1 MKKILAI
8 ILMLVCVFSVTA
20 CGSISAEE
28 AEAIAKTFLDGVTN
42 LDADMIKTA
51 IDDPAKAGEFTEFDT
66 KLDELKST
74 MPETTKPYEENINKL
89 FDAVVEKVKSEMS
102 YTIKETKVEGDK
114 AIVTVDVVMPDFD
127 KFDGAALLS
136 GITDQSAIATLMQKL
151 LLEGKLTQ
159 SMSQEDMMALLI
171 PALIDSVAESIDSVE
186 FESTTKTVDLTV
198 YEKDGV
204 LVIKTSEI
212 ALF

>member
-8 ILMLVCVFSVTA
+8 MLMLVCVFSVTA

-66 KLDELKST
+66 KLDEFKST
-74 MPETTKPYEENINKL
+74 VPEMLKPYEENINKL

-136 GITDQSAIATLMQKL
+136 GIADQSAIATLTQKL
-151 LLEGKLTQ
+151 LLEGKITQ
-159 SMSQEDMMALLI
+159 SMSQEDLMTLLI
-171 PALIDSVAESIDSVE
+171 PALIDSAAESIDSVE
-186 FESTTKTVDLTV
+186 LESTTKTVDLTV

>member
-20 CGSISAEE
+20 CGSISADE
-28 AEAIAKTFLDGVTN
+28 AEATVKTFLDGVTN

-51 IDDPAKAGEFTEFDT
+51 IDDPAKAGEFAEFYT
-66 KLDELKST
+66 KLDELEST
-74 MPETTKPYEENINKL
+74 MPEMLKPYEENINKL

-102 YTIKETKVEGDK
+102 YTIKETRVEGDK

-127 KFDGAALLS
+127 KFDGAALFS
-136 GITDQSAIATLMQKL
+136 GITDQSAIATLTQKL
-151 LLEGKLTQ
+151 LLEGKITQ
-159 SMSQEDMMALLI
+159 SMSREDMMTLLI
-171 PALIDSVAESIDSVE
+171 PALIDSAAESIDSVE

-204 LVIKTSEI
+204 LVIKASEI

>member
-8 ILMLVCVFSVTA
+8 ILMLVRVFSVTA
-20 CGSISAEE
+20 CGSISADE
-28 AEAIAKTFLDGVTN
+28 AEATVKTFLDGVTN

-51 IDDPAKAGEFTEFDT
+51 IDDPAKAGEFAEFDT

-102 YTIKETKVEGDK
+102 YTIKETRVEGDK

-151 LLEGKLTQ
+151 LLEGKITQ

-171 PALIDSVAESIDSVE
+171 PALIDSAAESIDSVE
-186 FESTTKTVDLTV
+186 LESTTKTVDLTV

-204 LVIKTSEI
+204 LVIKASEI